1 MTATAILL
9 ITLPTRTMNFNAK
22 RIRINQGDDAGR
34 DIDCFI
40 ISSNDDPGELPSHID
55 LGRSIRSEQ
64 HHIYAFSESPDI
76 RVPTFAVIEID
87 GVFRTVTTSAP
98 VPVQTSTIIGIQ
110 ERAAWCTDSKKV

>member
-55 LGRSIRSEQ
+55 LGISTRSEQ
-64 HHIYAFSESPDI
+64 HL
-76 RVPTFAVIEID
+76 
-87 GVFRTVTTSAP
+87 
-98 VPVQTSTIIGIQ
+98 
-110 ERAAWCTDSKKV
+110 